1 MWKGYY
7 LNKMLKVLK
16 HYHTRIKEGRLKEF
30 ISQWLWIGGYIKRY
44 WLLIAIYTILGAS
57 GSVLGLGTSM
67 VSRNLIDAVTGQ
79 NSENILSVAS
89 LYVGV
94 GVSMLFINAFKTR
107 LSLKISL
114 KVNNEIR
121 TDIFAQILETDW
133 EALSR
138 YRTGD
143 LMYRINGDTMSVA
156 NIVLTYIPNIVSVF
170 ITFGGAF
177 VVMLQN
183 DAIMALIALA
193 GAPISFIST
202 RFSMKKMREYQR
214 KQLELQS
221 NKTSFN
227 QETLQNMQM
236 IKAFGLV
243 DHFISE
249 YKAVQ
254 DQSIYF
260 ALTQNKFQSKM
271 TILTGFIGQLIGYA
285 CYGYAIY
292 RLWQGAISYGT
303 MTLFVTMS
311 SSLRGSFSS
320 VLNLLPTA
328 MRASI
333 SAGRIME
340 ITSLPRESMEDE
352 QKGKEM
358 LEAAKKTGIKVEL
371 KDVSFAYGD
380 NPCVFTGA
388 NLIAQSGE
396 IVGLIGPSGEGKT
409 TTLRILLGLYH
420 CASGS
425 AVASNPMLGSMPIS
439 SGTRCLFSY
448 IPQGNT
454 LFSGTIAE
462 NMRMLKPDASDEAII
477 EILKVADAYSFIESL
492 EEGINTDVLEGGS
505 RFSEGQKQR
514 LSIARALLHNAP
526 ILLLDEATSA
536 LDMATERRVLKNIL
550 AYNPMQTII
559 VTAHRPSVLSMCDRV
574 YKIQSG
580 HIDEVNEDQIQT
592 FLNEG

>member
-1 MWKGYY
+1 MWKGSC
-7 LNKMLKVLK
+7 LRKMFKALK
-16 HYHTRIKEGRLKEF
+16 HYRTRIKEGRLEEF
-30 ISQWLWIGGYIKRY
+30 ISQWVWIGRYIKQY
-44 WLLIAIYTILGAS
+44 WLLIAVYTGLGAS
-57 GSVLGLGTSM
+57 GSLLGLGTSM
-67 VSRNLIDAVTGQ
+67 VSKNLIDAVTGQ
-79 NSENILSVAS
+79 NSDNILSVAS
-89 LYVGV
+89 LYVGM

-107 LSLKISL
+107 LSLKISM

-121 TDIFAQILETDW
+121 SDIFSQILETDW
-133 EALSR
+133 EALSK
-138 YRTGD
+138 YRSGD
-143 LMYRINGDTMSVA
+143 LMYRINGDTMGVA
-156 NIVLTYIPNIVSVF
+156 NAVLTYIPNIVSVF

-177 VVMLQN
+177 IVMLQN
-183 DAIMALIALA
+183 DVIMALIALA
-193 GAPISFIST
+193 GAPISFMST
-202 RFSMKKMREYQR
+202 RFSMKKMREYQQ
-214 KQLELQS
+214 KQMELQS
-221 NKTSFN
+221 NKTAFN

-254 DQSIYF
+254 DQSMDF
-260 ALTQNKFQSKM
+260 AMTQNRFQSKM
-271 TILTGFIGQLIGYA
+271 TVLTGFVGQLIGYA

-292 RLWQGAISYGT
+292 KLWQGAISYGT
-303 MTLFVTMS
+303 MTLFVSMS

-320 VLNLLPTA
+320 VLNLLPIA

-340 ITSLPRESMEDE
+340 ITTLPRESMEDE
-352 QKGKEM
+352 EKGKRM
-358 LEAAKKTGIKVEL
+358 LEAAVKTGIKVEL
-371 KDVSFAYGD
+371 NDVSFAYGE
-380 NPCVFTGA
+380 NPPVFTEA
-388 NLIAQSGE
+388 NLMASSGE

-409 TTLRILLGLYH
+409 TTLRIMLGLYH
-420 CASGS
+420 CASGK
-425 AVASNPMLGSMPIS
+425 ATVSNPDEGTLLIS

-454 LFSGTIAE
+454 LFSGTIAD
-462 NMRMLKPDASDEAII
+462 NMRLLKPDATDEEII
-477 EILKVADAYSFIESL
+477 EVLKVADAYKFVSAL
-492 EEGINTDVLEGGS
+492 EQGIDTDVFEGGN

-536 LDMATERRVLKNIL
+536 LDMATERRVLNNIL

-559 VTAHRPSVLSMCDRV
+559 VTAHRPSVLSMCNRV

-580 HIDEVNEDQIQT
+580 HIEEVNDEQIAT

>member
-1 MWKGYY
+1 MFKA
-7 LNKMLKVLK
+7 LK
-16 HYHTRIKEGRLKEF
+16 HYQTRIKEGRLEEF
-30 ISQWLWIGGYIKRY
+30 LSQWMWIGRYIKQY
-44 WLLIAIYTILGAS
+44 WLLIAVYTGLGAS
-57 GSVLGLGTSM
+57 GSLLGLGTSM
-67 VSRNLIDAVTGQ
+67 VSKNLIDAVTGQ
-79 NSENILSVAS
+79 NSDNILSVAS
-89 LYVGV
+89 LYVGM

-107 LSLKISL
+107 LSLKISM

-121 TDIFAQILETDW
+121 SDIFSQILETDW
-133 EALSR
+133 EALSK
-138 YRTGD
+138 YRSGD
-143 LMYRINGDTMSVA
+143 LMYRINGDTMGVA
-156 NIVLTYIPNIVSVF
+156 NAVLTYIPNIVSVF

-177 VVMLQN
+177 IVMLQN
-183 DAIMALIALA
+183 DVIMALIALA
-193 GAPISFIST
+193 GAPISFAST

-214 KQLELQS
+214 KQMELQS
-221 NKTSFN
+221 NKTAFN

-254 DQSIYF
+254 DQSMDF
-260 ALTQNKFQSKM
+260 AMNQNKFQSKM
-271 TILTGFIGQLIGYA
+271 TVLTGFVGQLIGYA

-292 RLWQGAISYGT
+292 KLWQGSISYGT
-303 MTLFVTMS
+303 MTLFVSMS

-340 ITSLPRESMEDE
+340 ITTLPRESMEDE
-352 QKGKEM
+352 EKGKRM
-358 LEAAKKTGIKVEL
+358 LEAAVKTGIKIEL
-371 KDVSFAYGD
+371 NDVSFAYGD
-380 NPCVFTGA
+380 NPPVFTEA
-388 NLIAQSGE
+388 NLKASSGE

-409 TTLRILLGLYH
+409 TTLRIMLGLYH
-420 CASGS
+420 CASGQ
-425 AVASNPMLGSMPIS
+425 ATVSNCDEGTLLIS

-454 LFSGTIAE
+454 LFSGTIAD
-462 NMRMLKPDASDEAII
+462 NMRLLKPDATDEEII
-477 EILKVADAYSFIESL
+477 EVLKVADAYKFVSTL
-492 EEGINTDVLEGGS
+492 EQGIDTDVFEGGN

-536 LDMATERRVLKNIL
+536 LDMATERRVLNNIL

-559 VTAHRPSVLSMCDRV
+559 VTAHRPSVLSMCNRV

-580 HIDEVNEDQIQT
+580 HIEEVNDEQIAA